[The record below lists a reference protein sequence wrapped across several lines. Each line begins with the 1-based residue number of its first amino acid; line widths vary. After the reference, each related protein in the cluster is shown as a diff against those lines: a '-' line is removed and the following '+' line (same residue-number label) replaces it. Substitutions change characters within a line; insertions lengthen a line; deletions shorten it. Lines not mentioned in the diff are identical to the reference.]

1 MNAIPATECLAT
13 ARHDIWARLET
24 AAHDRR
30 SPMHTPVIATADADA
45 RVMVLREFD
54 AASATLRF
62 HLDARSPKQSVIAD
76 DPRVGVLAYDK
87 AAGVQI
93 RCRGRARVV
102 VTGELVDAAWAGS
115 APFAR
120 RCYLG
125 AAPGELREG
134 PASGLPEWV
143 EGQQPTEEQLRPARA
158 NFAIMLVGLEEVD
171 WYSLAHTGHRR
182 AVFRRADGWAGQ
194 WLTP

>member
-1 MNAIPATECLAT
+1 MNAISATESLPAV
-13 ARHDIWARLET
+13 RLDIWARLDT
-24 AAHDRR
+24 AVRDRR
-30 SPMHTPVIATADADA
+30 SAMHTPVIATADADA

-54 AASATLRF
+54 VASVTLRF
-62 HLDARSPKQSVIAD
+62 HLDARSPKRSVIAD

-87 AAGVQI
+87 GAGVQI
-93 RCRGRARVV
+93 RCRGRAEVV
-102 VTGELVDAAWAGS
+102 VTGERVDAAWAGS
-115 APFAR
+115 AAFAR

-125 AAPGELREG
+125 AAPGELCEG
-134 PASGLPEWV
+134 PASGLPAWI
-143 EGQQPTEEQLRPARA
+143 EGQQPTEDQLRPARA
-158 NFAIMLVGLEEVD
+158 NFAIMLVELEEID